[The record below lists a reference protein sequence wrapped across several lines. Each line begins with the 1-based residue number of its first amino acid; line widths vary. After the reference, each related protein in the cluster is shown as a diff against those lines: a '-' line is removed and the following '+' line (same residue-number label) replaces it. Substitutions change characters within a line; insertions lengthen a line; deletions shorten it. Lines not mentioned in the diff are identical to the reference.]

1 VWLLLTGASSSG
13 KTEVLNSL
21 VNIPKT
27 HAAATLTEAA
37 LLSGTPQKE
46 RAEDATGGLLRE
58 VDQFGIL
65 VLKDFTSILSMH
77 RGTRQSVL
85 AALREIYDGH
95 WTRRVGV
102 DGARTLSWSGKLGLI
117 GGVTS
122 AIDSAHAVMS
132 SMGNRFALFRLPEA
146 NGHEQ
151 AKRALAKTGCEEEMR
166 TELAAVVAGLLKSVD
181 ASAAPSLPRENDR
194 WIIALTTVVARC
206 RSAVDRDGYSRDISL
221 IHDPEAPARLTRM
234 LGQLLRGALVIGI
247 AAPRARALIVKV
259 GLDCIPPVRR
269 LALEALL
276 KQSTALTT
284 KTIAAGTH
292 YPEQTVRRALED
304 LQCHGVVEQGAKHSI
319 AELWHVAPH
328 WKQQFEVAHG
338 AFPKCQ

>member
-1 VWLLLTGASSSG
+1 MWLLLTGASSSG

-21 VNIPKT
+21 LKIPKMYS
-27 HAAATLTEAA
+27 AATLTEAA

-58 VDQFGIL
+58 IGEFGIL

-77 RGTRQSVL
+77 RSTRQQVI

-95 WTRRVGV
+95 WTRLVGV
-102 DGARTLSWSGKLGLI
+102 DGARKLPWSGKLGLV

-132 SMGNRFALFRLPEA
+132 SMGNRFALFRLPEVD
-146 NGHEQ
+146 GHEQ
-151 AKRALAKTGCEEEMR
+151 AKRALAKTGHEEEMR
-166 TELAAVVAGLLKSVD
+166 SELAAVVADLLKSVD
-181 ASAAPSLPRENDR
+181 APNAPALSRENDR
-194 WIIALTTVVARC
+194 WIIALTTLVARC
-206 RSAVDRDGYSRDISL
+206 RSAVERDGYSREIQL
-221 IHDPEAPARLTRM
+221 VHDSEAPARLTRM
-234 LGQLLRGALVIGI
+234 LGQLLRGALAIGI
-247 AAPRARALIVKV
+247 AAPRARELIVKV

-276 KQSTALTT
+276 KQSTARTT
-284 KTIAAGTH
+284 TTIAASTS
-292 YPEQTVRRALED
+292 YPEQTIRRALED
-304 LQCHGVVEQGAKHSI
+304 LECHRVVERGAKHSI

-328 WKQQFEVAHG
+328 WKQQFDIAQG